1 MSKRRYPLLAV
12 DGGGTKTIAVVTNEK
27 GEILGTGR
35 AGATNYQVV
44 GEKQSKCALQAAIQA
59 AVDEVLAGLAVCGT
73 TDETVEKAAE
83 DVHVK
88 NVRDEDVEFDRAVFA
103 LAGIDT
109 KRDEAIVSNIVEA
122 ALTGLKVEVDKVIV
136 ENDCLSA
143 LLGATG
149 KSPGVLLISGTG
161 SIVFAHDGKGNF
173 IRAGGWG
180 HRVGDEGSGYW
191 IGKEAIR
198 SVLKMYDGREK
209 TKSILARMILEHFG
223 FGHIEDL
230 YNWVYGENYS
240 VDDVSALSMVVEKAA
255 ELGDEAGCAILDRAV
270 SELEQLLYAVLG
282 GNDAFHSGSFS
293 LVLQGGVLQHN
304 HYIRQKIL
312 NSLKRTH
319 PNLQLITTHPTPI
332 HNIIQRGLG

>member
-1 MSKRRYPLLAV
+1 MLAI

-27 GEILGTGR
+27 GEIVATGR

-44 GEKQSKCALQAAIQA
+44 GEKQSQLALQAALQA
-59 AVDEVLAGLAVCGT
+59 AVDEVLAGQDEAEAVMA
-73 TDETVEKAAE
+73 DRETVA
-83 DVHVK
+83 
-88 NVRDEDVEFDRAVFA
+88 FDRAVFA

-109 KRDEAIVSNIVEA
+109 KRDETVVREIVAS
-122 ALTGLKVEVDKVIV
+122 ALAGLRVEVGEVII

-149 KSPGVLLISGTG
+149 NSPGVLLISGTG
-161 SIVFAHDGKGNF
+161 SIVFAHDGKGDF

-198 SVLKMYDGREK
+198 SVLKMYDGRVK
-209 TKSILARMILEHFG
+209 TESILAQMILEHFG

-230 YNWVYGENYS
+230 YNWVYSENYS

-255 ELGDEAGCAILDRAV
+255 EQGDQVSCSILDKAV
-270 SELEQLLYAVLG
+270 TELEQLLYAVLDGG
-282 GNDAFHSGSFS
+282 GNDVFRSAFS
-293 LVLQGGVLQHN
+293 LVLQGGILQHN
-304 HYIRQKIL
+304 RYIREKIL
-312 NSLKRTH
+312 ASLNTTH
-319 PNLQLITTHPTPI
+319 PRLQLITTHPEPI
-332 HNIIQRGLG
+332 HNIIQRGLGC